1 MKDLTILMPCLNEA
15 ESLQFCIDKA
25 QKFMDRNNINGEI
38 LIADNGSTD
47 GSIKI
52 ALKNN
57 ARVINVKEKGYGSAL
72 ISGIKNSKGKY
83 IIMADSDNTYDF
95 LNLEEFYNCLKEG
108 YDLVIGN
115 RFSGGI
121 EKGAMPILNK
131 YIGNPILSFIGKKL
145 YPCGVNDFHCGLR
158 GINKE
163 TFLNL
168 NLSSSG
174 MEFASEM
181 IIQCYKGGYKIKEI
195 PTTLSKG
202 NRSRKPHLRP
212 VRDSIRHLK
221 ILFKL
226 TK

>member
-25 QKFMDRNNINGEI
+25 RKFMDRNNINGEI

-95 LNLEEFYNCLKEG
+95 LNLEEFYNYLKEG

-145 YPCGVNDFHCGLR
+145 
-158 GINKE
+158 
-163 TFLNL
+163 
-168 NLSSSG
+168 
-174 MEFASEM
+174 
-181 IIQCYKGGYKIKEI
+181 
-195 PTTLSKG
+195 
-202 NRSRKPHLRP
+202 
-212 VRDSIRHLK
+212 
-221 ILFKL
+221 
-226 TK
+226 

>member
-15 ESLQFCIDKA
+15 ESLQFCINKA
-25 QKFMDRNNINGEI
+25 RKFMDRNNINGEI

-95 LNLEEFYNCLKEG
+95 LNLEEFYNYLKEG

-181 IIQCYKGGYKIKEI
+181 IIQCYKVYCIEVEVLQANCLMQYK
-195 PTTLSKG
+195 L
-202 NRSRKPHLRP
+202 HL
-212 VRDSIRHLK
+212 
-221 ILFKL
+221 
-226 TK
+226 